1 MRTALPVRR
10 LDARRAGGGR
20 SARMRAHVR
29 RTYVRTCVRR
39 LFLSEAGDQ
48 PGPPKR
54 SYVSAC
60 VALPKTSLSPSSLA
74 LPIIVIVVVI
84 VINAP
89 PSPPSL
95 SPSSLAFPSSPAPP
109 PSPHRCQAI
118 SQVAACVLPERLRD
132 LFFLMHFLSC
142 TYVRRLSIYPPG
154 GPPGAHP
161 HWERSGA
168 TWTNNFG
175 PKSWAPAR
183 FPSKRRRSLR
193 LRTYVDVAPQTSRPG
208 PRGAVVT
215 DITKRP
221 RFCDPLMFVRT
232 SRRAPPSWRSQMC
245 PTCLGSVTCEFC
257 FYLTKS
263 QTMLRAQVCASPR
276 LPSPPRRLGATRDVD
291 TYG

>member
-1 MRTALPVRR
+1 MR
-10 LDARRAGGGR
+10 G
-20 SARMRAHVR
+20 
-29 RTYVRTCVRR
+29 
-39 LFLSEAGDQ
+39 
-48 PGPPKR
+48 
-54 SYVSAC
+54 
-60 VALPKTSLSPSSLA
+60 VAQN
-74 LPIIVIVVVI
+74 IIVTIVPR
-84 VINAP
+84 P
-89 PSPPSL
+89 PHHRHRRQHRHHVP
-95 SPSSLAFPSSPAPP
+95 PSSP
-109 PSPHRCQAI
+109 PHRCQAI

-132 LFFLMHFLSC
+132 LFLMHFLSC

-175 PKSWAPAR
+175 PKSWASAR

-245 PTCLGSVTCEFC
+245 PTCLGSVTCESC